1 MYLNQ
6 YLFLFVSCFIRKE
19 FLGNGDRKSNP
30 GCRPTNKTKNKRK
43 TSEDEHADLL
53 ATENLLK
60 TTQVRHSFYDLHI
73 NEFYDHPIIIN
84 FILFIETERSKL
96 DPLPEEKSTTPSDTY
111 RRVYPDWKPSTTLE
125 KADVVGTIEAIED
138 AAATPRNP
146 RDKSAWRKSNLNSAE
161 DTAESYSRRVMRQR
175 SREGTTSPLHSIIE
189 EDRRKS
195 VIQQL
200 GDRPASDRLH
210 IYIRRPSDSPESVSS
225 ELKSP
230 INIAAMSTVTTTAPL
245 LDTNTVTSDHHSIY
259 IRPSSDHTP
268 STIVDKAPVDTTN
281 TVDSTPPRRLRRLTS
296 IDDLTNNKIEID
308 SDNIETPPSQRRQ
321 MPAANTSVTDSST
334 KSVSS
339 PCRKLQTPRPLHK
352 KTIDGSS
359 SRVDQA
365 AVDTATKSTIE
376 AAEKLGDGQ
385 FDRHSSARRTR
396 RYKRPTDHS
405 NSGAEDRTPD
415 ASATE
420 TSPVNAEPDLLDLDS
435 IELPKI
441 EDKDARL
448 KRWQERLKS
457 LDKDDPK
464 HSAAIKVMTRVGKV
478 GRNLS
483 SINQEDVREAI
494 RNLKSPTETPERVW
508 SPPREIIRDKNVP
521 TKASQHEL
529 NDEGFEET
537 QSLVSDTPSHGKD
550 STSSCNEQSE
560 ATTTTTGTTGKKAS
574 SSNASTVSTI
584 RIRPLRLTS
593 SDSAATTSSET
604 SRKKTVA
611 GSTTTITVK
620 QPYVQSLL
628 ERNRASLERSRSLRI
643 PSTLPSVALRTG
655 VLPKRTNSL
664 RHSNGQTATSN
675 SVGPLRSRTTG
686 SVDAVER
693 SGSRTSLRSSRSS
706 LNSAASTNTVRNVG
720 QKSSATS
727 PRSTTTMTLEKSIY
741 KKPLTLSSPATST
754 TPVSSP
760 IRSRM
765 PASRSSSSGSSI
777 GPTVR
782 RSPAATAVSPSKTNI
797 ISSTSF
803 KENQSANTTPV
814 RYAGRSM
821 RLSPSAPST
830 NNNNNN
836 QYQSGNNNGSSN
848 SISSAAAKI
857 TARLSTP
864 PATINSSSGKIQSVS
879 NFMRPT
885 AASSTKFSGAKG
897 K

>member
-1 MYLNQ
+1 M
-6 YLFLFVSCFIRKE
+6 
-19 FLGNGDRKSNP
+19 
-30 GCRPTNKTKNKRK
+30 
-43 TSEDEHADLL
+43 
-53 ATENLLK
+53 
-60 TTQVRHSFYDLHI
+60 
-73 NEFYDHPIIIN
+73 
-84 FILFIETERSKL
+84 

-138 AAATPRNP
+138 AIEDAAATPRNP
-146 RDKSAWRKSNLNSAE
+146 RDKSAWRKSNLNSAD

-200 GDRPASDRLH
+200 GERSASDRLH

-230 INIAAMSTVTTTAPL
+230 INIAAMTSVTTTAPM
-245 LDTNTVTSDHHSIY
+245 LDANAVTSDHHSIY
-259 IRPSSDHTP
+259 IRPSSDHNP
-268 STIVDKAPVDTTN
+268 SAMADNKPITATNAVDA
-281 TVDSTPPRRLRRLTS
+281 TPPRRLRRLTS

-321 MPAANTSVTDSST
+321 MPAANTSVTDSAS

-352 KTIDGSS
+352 KTIDGTG

-365 AVDTATKSTIE
+365 AVDSTTTSTVE
-376 AAEKLGDGQ
+376 ADEKLGDGQ
-385 FDRHSSARRTR
+385 FFDRHSSARRTR

-405 NSGAEDRTPD
+405 NSGTEDRTPD

-420 TSPVNAEPDLLDLDS
+420 TSPVNVDQDLLDLDS
-435 IELPKI
+435 IEIPKI

-560 ATTTTTGTTGKKAS
+560 ATTTTTGTNGKKAS
-574 SSNASTVSTI
+574 SSNASSVSTV

-593 SDSAATTSSET
+593 SDSAATTNSET

-611 GSTTTITVK
+611 GNTPVTIK

-675 SVGPLRSRTTG
+675 SVGPVRSRTTG

-720 QKSSATS
+720 QKSSAIS

-760 IRSRM
+760 IRSRL

-782 RSPAATAVSPSKTNI
+782 RSPAASAVSPSKTSI

-814 RYAGRSM
+814 RYAGRST
-821 RLSPSAPST
+821 RLSPSTPST
-830 NNNNNN
+830 NNNNN

-848 SISSAAAKI
+848 SISTAAAKI

-864 PATINSSSGKIQSVS
+864 PATINSGGKIQSVS

>member
-1 MYLNQ
+1 M
-6 YLFLFVSCFIRKE
+6 
-19 FLGNGDRKSNP
+19 
-30 GCRPTNKTKNKRK
+30 
-43 TSEDEHADLL
+43 
-53 ATENLLK
+53 
-60 TTQVRHSFYDLHI
+60 
-73 NEFYDHPIIIN
+73 
-84 FILFIETERSKL
+84 

-200 GDRPASDRLH
+200 GERPASDRLH

-225 ELKSP
+225 EVKSP
-230 INIAAMSTVTTTAPL
+230 INIAAMSTVTTTAPM
-245 LDTNTVTSDHHSIY
+245 LDTNAITSDHHSIY
-259 IRPSSDHTP
+259 IRPSSDHNP
-268 STIVDKAPVDTTN
+268 STMVDNSPVDTVN
-281 TVDSTPPRRLRRLTS
+281 TVDTTPPRRLRRLTS

-321 MPAANTSVTDSST
+321 IPSVNTSVTDSAT

-352 KTIDGSS
+352 KTIDSNS
-359 SRVDQA
+359 LRVEQA
-365 AVDTATKSTIE
+365 AVDTTIPSTVE

-420 TSPVNAEPDLLDLDS
+420 TSPVKVDQDLLDLDN

-464 HSAAIKVMTRVGKV
+464 HIAAVKVMTRVGKV

-537 QSLVSDTPSHGKD
+537 QSLVSDTPSHGKE

-611 GSTTTITVK
+611 GSSTVTVK

-643 PSTLPSVALRTG
+643 PSTLPGMTLRTS

-664 RHSNGQTATSN
+664 RLSNGQTATSS

-686 SVDAVER
+686 SVEAVER

-706 LNSAASTNTVRNVG
+706 LNSAVSTNTVRNAG

-782 RSPAATAVSPSKTNI
+782 RSPATTALSPSKTNI

-803 KENQSANTTPV
+803 KENQSVNTTPV
-814 RYAGRSM
+814 RYAGRST
-821 RLSPSAPST
+821 RLSPTVPST
-830 NNNNNN
+830 NNNNNH
-836 QYQSGNNNGSSN
+836 YHSGNNNGSSN

-864 PATINSSSGKIQSVS
+864 PATINSSGKIQSVS

-885 AASSTKFSGAKG
+885 AASATKFSGAKG

>member
-1 MYLNQ
+1 
-6 YLFLFVSCFIRKE
+6 
-19 FLGNGDRKSNP
+19 
-30 GCRPTNKTKNKRK
+30 
-43 TSEDEHADLL
+43 
-53 ATENLLK
+53 
-60 TTQVRHSFYDLHI
+60 
-73 NEFYDHPIIIN
+73 
-84 FILFIETERSKL
+84 
-96 DPLPEEKSTTPSDTY
+96 
-111 RRVYPDWKPSTTLE
+111 
-125 KADVVGTIEAIED
+125 
-138 AAATPRNP
+138 
-146 RDKSAWRKSNLNSAE
+146 
-161 DTAESYSRRVMRQR
+161 MRQR

-200 GDRPASDRLH
+200 GERPASDRLH

-230 INIAAMSTVTTTAPL
+230 INIAAMSTVTTTAPM
-245 LDTNTVTSDHHSIY
+245 LDTNAVTSDHHSIY
-259 IRPSSDHTP
+259 IRPSNDHNP
-268 STIVDKAPVDTTN
+268 STMVDNITVDTTN
-281 TVDSTPPRRLRRLTS
+281 IIDSTPPRRLRRLTS

-321 MPAANTSVTDSST
+321 MPASNTSVTDSAS

-339 PCRKLQTPRPLHK
+339 PCRKLLTPRPLHK
-352 KTIDGSS
+352 KTIDGAI
-359 SRVDQA
+359 SRVEPS
-365 AVDTATKSTIE
+365 AVDSATTSTVE

-405 NSGAEDRTPD
+405 NSGTEDRTPD

-420 TSPVNAEPDLLDLDS
+420 TSPVNVDQDILDLDG

-457 LDKDDPK
+457 LDNDDPK

-604 SRKKTVA
+604 SRKKTVV
-611 GSTTTITVK
+611 GSTTATVK

-643 PSTLPSVALRTG
+643 PSTLPNVALRTG

-675 SVGPLRSRTTG
+675 STGPLRSRTTG
-686 SVDAVER
+686 SVDTVER

-720 QKSSATS
+720 QKSLATS

-741 KKPLTLSSPATST
+741 KKPLTLSSPATSM

-760 IRSRM
+760 TRSRM

-777 GPTVR
+777 GPTMR
-782 RSPAATAVSPSKTNI
+782 RSPAATTVSPSKTNI

-814 RYAGRSM
+814 RYAGRTT

-830 NNNNNN
+830 NNNH
-836 QYQSGNNNGSSN
+836 YQSGNNNGSSN
-848 SISSAAAKI
+848 NISSAAAKI

-864 PATINSSSGKIQSVS
+864 PATINSSSKIQSVS